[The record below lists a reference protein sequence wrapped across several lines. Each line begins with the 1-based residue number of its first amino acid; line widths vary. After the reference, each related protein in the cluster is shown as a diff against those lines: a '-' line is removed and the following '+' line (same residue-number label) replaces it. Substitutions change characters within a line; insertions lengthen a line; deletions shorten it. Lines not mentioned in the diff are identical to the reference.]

1 MNIFSRISKRYTWK
15 PNDTKSEQLDTDQ
28 YVQVL
33 YDSTFT
39 LTPAGHNPEC
49 YRIYEAIEA
58 GSIPI
63 LVHDDLY
70 ITDEK
75 QHVCVGALVHLYDA
89 PRGVLESWNELS
101 STVEGLLKDT
111 VELNAMQDR
120 LTLWYETYMKK
131 VVANFEDLMIG
142 SSTVDVEKE
151 GLETSVA

>member
-89 PRGVLESWNELS
+89 PLVVLESWKELS

-131 VVANFEDLMIG
+131 VVADFEDLMIG

>member
-1 MNIFSRISKRYTWK
+1 MNIFRRISKRYTWK
-15 PNDTKSEQLDTDQ
+15 PNDTNSEQLDTDH

-49 YRIYEAIEA
+49 YRIYEALEA

-63 LVHDDLY
+63 FIRDDLY
-70 ITDEK
+70 ITSEE
-75 QHVCVGALVHLYDA
+75 QHACVGALVHLYDA
-89 PRGVLESWNELS
+89 PLVVLESWKDLS
-101 STVEGLLKDT
+101 STVEDLLKDP

-131 VVANFEDLMIG
+131 VVADFEDLMIG

>member
-15 PNDTKSEQLDTDQ
+15 PNDTKSEQLDTEQ

-89 PRGVLESWNELS
+89 PLVVLESWNELS

-131 VVANFEDLMIG
+131 VVADFEDLMIG